1 MVAGKLMYGKE
12 RIEIDRETL
21 YAKSEYK
28 GRNLL
33 VMKAEGPLG
42 TMGKPHTG
50 VEKLIGDPSNHA
62 STLIMIDAALKL
74 DGEKTGDWRYS

>member
-42 TMGKPHTG
+42 TVGKPHTG
-50 VEKLIGDPSNHA
+50 GREAHRRPEQPCERSNYDRCRLEA
-62 STLIMIDAALKL
+62 RRRK
-74 DGEKTGDWRYS
+74 DWRYS